1 MFISIKGTGEPEFI
15 QEELYNTV
23 TGFLVLGSTMLVFI
37 SSMISFVYIQCYLKL
52 NIFLKKILYQMSI
65 LGIIGSGICMIAEVV
80 ILVKKEQTYATCSMI
95 YYSGFITANLDVTMT
110 AMISALRYNLSFW
123 VFFQTALKQVRK
135 D

>member
-1 MFISIKGTGEPEFI
+1 MLISIKGTGEPEFI
-15 QEELYNTV
+15 LEELYNTV

-110 AMISALRYNLSFW
+110 AMISALRYNLYFLGG
-123 VFFQTALKQVRK
+123 FFKQH
-135 D
+135 